1 MVSIFRLYSG
11 YIHACL
17 VLITNLC
24 LLQKL
29 IDISIKQSNIIL
41 KDPNQFLV
49 KTNGL
54 TTPKSNIGQLLSFNL
69 L

>member
-1 MVSIFRLYSG
+1 MVRIFRRCSG

-17 VLITNLC
+17 VLLTILC
-24 LLQKL
+24 LRQKL
-29 IDISIKQSNIIL
+29 IDTSIKQSNIKL

-54 TTPKSNIGQLLSFNL
+54 TTLKSNIGQLLSFTL